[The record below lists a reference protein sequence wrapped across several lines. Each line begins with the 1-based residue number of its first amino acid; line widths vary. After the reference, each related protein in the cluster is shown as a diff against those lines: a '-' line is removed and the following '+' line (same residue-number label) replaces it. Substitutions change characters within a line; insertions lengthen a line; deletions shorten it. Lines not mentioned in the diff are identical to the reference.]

1 MKQGRHHGWWVDGKW
16 YAHSAAKFWP
26 RLLDD
31 VKAGCP
37 GWRVAEL
44 TTFTEAPLDR
54 DLLSPLNALRRGL
67 LDLAFADVPREMAR
81 TLAELEMTGPPA
93 GVTLHCLGPGG
104 TVLETR
110 ALPDLD
116 GEVFANLVVWLLEW
130 AGIPDALWNHGDIAI
145 GISASGNSPNVLKA
159 IKYANDHGGK
169 TIGLCGFGGGELA
182 RMVDLN
188 IAFSSHDYGVVEDMH
203 LVLNHLISQ
212 IFRQRLSR

>member
-130 AGIPDALWNHGDIAI
+130 AGIPDALWNHGEVNGRFLAA
-145 GISASGNSPNVLKA
+145 ASP
-159 IKYANDHGGK
+159 HG
-169 TIGLCGFGGGELA
+169 EA
-182 RMVDLN
+182 RE
-188 IAFSSHDYGVVEDMH
+188 IAFRLEHRH
-203 LVLNHLISQ
+203 LSEGLHRCSV
-212 IFRQRLSR
+212 RLDLPER